1 MPALTRGLTMTVSP
15 PTTAPSEPYVLADD
29 PVLDMLNTLANI
41 DGVPWDFWQADAD
54 VAAWLTRVEWVEQ
67 DSIPGFEPG
76 ALLSAARELRE
87 VIRDLVAARKAR
99 QPGNPAALNA
109 FLRKAVSHPQLV
121 WPATEAPRLE
131 RQRKQQ
137 TAEQFLAP
145 IAEAAATLLVE
156 GDFNLIRRCEHPE
169 CILWFYDR
177 TKAHK
182 RRWCSMALCGNR
194 HKVAEFR
201 KRKLKL

>member
-1 MPALTRGLTMTVSP
+1 MDISTPSA
-15 PTTAPSEPYVLADD
+15 APLEPYVLADE
-29 PVLDMLNTLANI
+29 PVLDMLNTLATI

-54 VAAWLTRVEWVEQ
+54 VQRWLVRLQWAEAGG
-67 DSIPGFEPG
+67 IPVFDDG
-76 ALLSAARELRE
+76 ALLRAARELRE
-87 VIRDLVAARKAR
+87 VIRELVAARKQGLA
-99 QPGNPAALNA
+99 GNPAALNG
-109 FLRKAVSHPQLV
+109 FLRKAVSHPQLL
-121 WPATEAPRLE
+121 WPASGAPQLE
-131 RQRKQQ
+131 RQRKVQS
-137 TAEQFLAP
+137 AEQFLSP
-145 IAEAAATLLVE
+145 IAEAAANLLVT

-201 KRKLKL
+201 KRKLGL

>member
-1 MPALTRGLTMTVSP
+1 MTTPIAPATPL
-15 PTTAPSEPYVLADD
+15 EPYVLADD
-29 PVLDMLNTLANI
+29 PVLDMLNTLATI
-41 DGVPWDFWQADAD
+41 DGEPWDFWTVDAD
-54 VAAWLTRVEWVEQ
+54 VERWLVRLEWVQEGHL
-67 DSIPGFEPG
+67 PRFEEG
-76 ALLSAARELRE
+76 ALLTAARTLRE
-87 VIRDLVAARKAR
+87 VVRELVAARKNDL
-99 QPGNPAALNA
+99 PGNPAALNS

-121 WPATEAPRLE
+121 WPVSGAPSLE

-137 TAEQFLAP
+137 TPEQYLSP
-145 IAEAAATLLVE
+145 IAEAAANLLVA
-156 GDFNLIRRCEHPE
+156 GDFNLIRRCEHPD

-201 KRKLKL
+201 KRKQL

>member
-1 MPALTRGLTMTVSP
+1 MTVSP

-194 HKVAEFR
+194 HKAAQFR
-201 KRKLKL
+201 ARNRPAA

>member
-1 MPALTRGLTMTVSP
+1 MAISTPSV
-15 PTTAPSEPYVLADD
+15 APLEPYVLADE

-54 VAAWLTRVEWVEQ
+54 VQRWLVRLQWAEAGG
-67 DSIPGFEPG
+67 IPVFDDG
-76 ALLSAARELRE
+76 ALLRAARELRE
-87 VIRDLVAARKAR
+87 VIRELVAARKQGQA
-99 QPGNPAALNA
+99 GNPAALNG
-109 FLRKAVSHPQLV
+109 FLRKAVSHPQLL
-121 WPATEAPRLE
+121 WPASGAPQLE
-131 RQRKQQ
+131 RQRKVQS
-137 TAEQFLAP
+137 AEQFLSP
-145 IAEAAATLLVE
+145 IAEAAANLLVA

-201 KRKLKL
+201 KRKLGL

>member
-1 MPALTRGLTMTVSP
+1 MTLFPATA
-15 PTTAPSEPYVLADD
+15 APSEPYVLADD

-41 DGVPWDFWQADAD
+41 DGVPWDFWQVDAD
-54 VAAWLTRVEWVEQ
+54 VVAWLVRLRWVE
-67 DSIPGFEPG
+67 PNNMPEFEPG
-76 ALLSAARELRE
+76 ALLAAARALRE
-87 VIRDLVAARKAR
+87 VIRELVAARKAQ

-109 FLRKAVSHPQLV
+109 FLRKAVSHTQLV
-121 WPATEAPRLE
+121 WPACEAPRIE

-137 TAEQFLAP
+137 TAAQFLAP

-156 GDFNLIRRCEHPE
+156 GDFKLIRRCEHPE

>member
-1 MPALTRGLTMTVSP
+1 MAAPILLAT
-15 PTTAPSEPYVLADD
+15 PSEPYVLADD

-41 DGVPWDFWQADAD
+41 DATPWDFWKTDAD
-54 VAAWLTRVEWVEQ
+54 VARWLVRLEWVEEGR
-67 DSIPGFEPG
+67 IPGFEEG
-76 ALLSAARELRE
+76 ALLNAARTLRE
-87 VIRDLVAARKAR
+87 VIRELVAARKNGEA
-99 QPGNPAALNA
+99 GNPAALNG

-121 WPATEAPRLE
+121 WPASGAPQLE
-131 RQRKQQ
+131 RQRRQQ
-137 TAEQFLAP
+137 TAEQFLSP
-145 IAEAAATLLVE
+145 IAEAAANLLVA

-201 KRKLKL
+201 KRKAS

>member
-1 MPALTRGLTMTVSP
+1 MAISTPSV
-15 PTTAPSEPYVLADD
+15 APLEPYVLADE
-29 PVLDMLNTLANI
+29 PVLDMLNTLATI

-54 VAAWLTRVEWVEQ
+54 VQRWLVRLQWAEAGG
-67 DSIPGFEPG
+67 IPVFDDG
-76 ALLSAARELRE
+76 ALLRAARELRE
-87 VIRDLVAARKAR
+87 VIRELVAARKQGQA
-99 QPGNPAALNA
+99 GNPAALNG
-109 FLRKAVSHPQLV
+109 FLRKAVSHPQLL
-121 WPATEAPRLE
+121 WPASGAPQLE
-131 RQRKQQ
+131 RQRKVQ
-137 TAEQFLAP
+137 TAEQLLSP
-145 IAEAAATLLVE
+145 LAEAAANLLVA

-201 KRKLKL
+201 KRKLGL

>member
-1 MPALTRGLTMTVSP
+1 MAISTPSV
-15 PTTAPSEPYVLADD
+15 APLEPYVLADE
-29 PVLDMLNTLANI
+29 PVLDMLNTLAAI

-54 VAAWLTRVEWVEQ
+54 VQRWLVRLQWAEAGG
-67 DSIPGFEPG
+67 IPVFDDG
-76 ALLSAARELRE
+76 ALLRAARELRE
-87 VIRDLVAARKAR
+87 VIRELVAARKQGQA
-99 QPGNPAALNA
+99 GNPAALNG

-121 WPATEAPRLE
+121 WPASGAPQLE
-131 RQRKQQ
+131 RQRKVQS
-137 TAEQFLAP
+137 AEQFLSP
-145 IAEAAATLLVE
+145 IAEAAANLLVA

-201 KRKLKL
+201 KRKLGL

>member
-1 MPALTRGLTMTVSP
+1 MTVSP

>member
-1 MPALTRGLTMTVSP
+1 MDISAPPAVP
-15 PTTAPSEPYVLADD
+15 HEPYVLADD

-41 DGVPWDFWQADAD
+41 DGVPWDFWQVDAD
-54 VAAWLTRVEWVEQ
+54 VERWLLRLQWAETVPV
-67 DSIPGFEPG
+67 FEPG
-76 ALLSAARELRE
+76 TLVNAARELRE
-87 VIRDLVAARKAR
+87 VVRQLVCARKA
-99 QPGNPAALNA
+99 GELGSPAALNG
-109 FLRKAVSHPQLV
+109 FLRKAVSYPQLV
-121 WPATEAPRLE
+121 WAASGAPTLE

-145 IAEAAATLLVE
+145 LAEAAAQLLVV
-156 GDFNLIRRCEHPE
+156 GDFSLIRRCEHPE

>member
-1 MPALTRGLTMTVSP
+1 MPTPASP
-15 PTTAPSEPYVLADD
+15 AIPQQPHVLADD

-41 DGVPWDFWQADAD
+41 DGVPWDFWQTYAD
-54 VAAWLTRVEWVEQ
+54 VERWLVRLEWAKEG
-67 DSIPGFEPG
+67 DLPTFEAG
-76 ALLSAARELRE
+76 DLLSAATTLRE
-87 VIRDLVAARKAR
+87 VIRELVAARKAGE
-99 QPGNPAALNA
+99 QGNPAALNS

-121 WPATEAPRLE
+121 WPATGAPQVE

-137 TAEQFLAP
+137 TAEQFLSP
-145 IAEAAATLLVE
+145 IAEAAAHLLVA
-156 GDFNLIRRCEHPE
+156 GDFNLIRRCEHPD

>member
-1 MPALTRGLTMTVSP
+1 MTNSAPPATPL
-15 PTTAPSEPYVLADD
+15 EPYVLADE

-41 DGVPWDFWQADAD
+41 DGAPWDFWQADAN
-54 VAAWLTRVEWVEQ
+54 VQAWLVRLGWALV
-67 DSIPGFEPG
+67 DSIPVFEEG
-76 ALLSAARELRE
+76 TLLNAARELRE
-87 VIRDLVAARKAR
+87 AIRELVTARKAG
-99 QPGNPAALNA
+99 QPGNPAALNS

-121 WPATEAPRLE
+121 WPAHAAPRLE
-131 RQRKQQ
+131 RLRKQQ

-145 IAEAAATLLVE
+145 IAEAAASLLVE

>member
-1 MPALTRGLTMTVSP
+1 MAISTP
-15 PTTAPSEPYVLADD
+15 PTAPPEPYVLADE

-54 VAAWLTRVEWVEQ
+54 VQRWLLRLQWTEEGGMPVFA
-67 DSIPGFEPG
+67 DG
-76 ALLSAARELRE
+76 ALLRAARELRE
-87 VIRDLVAARKAR
+87 VIRELVAARKQGQA
-99 QPGNPAALNA
+99 GNPAALNG

-121 WPATEAPRLE
+121 WPVSGAPQLE
-131 RQRKQQ
+131 RQRKVQ
-137 TAEQFLAP
+137 TAEQFLSP
-145 IAEAAATLLVE
+145 IAEAAANLLVA

-201 KRKLKL
+201 KRKLAL

>member
-1 MPALTRGLTMTVSP
+1 MVASASPAPLEP
-15 PTTAPSEPYVLADD
+15 PVLADD

-41 DGVPWDFWQADAD
+41 DGVPLDFWQADAD
-54 VAAWLTRVEWVEQ
+54 VERWLVRLEWVQEG
-67 DSIPGFEPG
+67 SVPAFETG
-76 ALLSAARELRE
+76 ALLGTARALRE
-87 VIRDLVAARKAR
+87 VIRELVAARKAGE
-99 QPGNPAALNA
+99 PGDPTALNG

-121 WPATEAPRLE
+121 WPASGAPQLE

-137 TAEQFLAP
+137 TPEQFLSP
-145 IAEAAATLLVE
+145 IAEAAANLLV
-156 GDFNLIRRCEHPE
+156 GADFNLIRRCEHPD

>member
-1 MPALTRGLTMTVSP
+1 MTVSP

-156 GDFNLIRRCEHPE
+156 GDFKLIRRCEHPE